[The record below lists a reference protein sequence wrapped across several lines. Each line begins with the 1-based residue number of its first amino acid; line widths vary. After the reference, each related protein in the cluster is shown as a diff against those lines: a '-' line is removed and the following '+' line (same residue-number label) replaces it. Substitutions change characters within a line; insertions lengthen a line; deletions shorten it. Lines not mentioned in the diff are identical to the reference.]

1 MSAVKLR
8 AATTDIVLD
17 VLRASPGTW
26 LTMRQI
32 LDAASECRSIKLGA
46 IASALVNLE
55 ISRHVEVT
63 RGRRPLLY
71 RASEGVQA

>member
-1 MSAVKLR
+1 MK
-8 AATTDIVLD
+8 TTTEIVLD
-17 VLRASPGTW
+17 VLRASPDAR

-32 LDAASECRSIKLGA
+32 LDAAVEHREDIKLSA

-55 ISRHVEVT
+55 IGRRVEVT

-71 RASEGVQA
+71 RLSKAGES